1 MVTNDIRPYL
11 TLLSQALG
19 WLVRVCVFCVVLCV
33 MVAGL
38 NLALAR
44 GPQNWI
50 PVVRSQV
57 SAWIIRSDERRDPAE
72 SRTETCKN
80 ITKQFKL

>member
-11 TLLSQALG
+11 ILHSQALG

-38 NLALAR
+38 DFALAR

-50 PVVRSQV
+50 PYQALGWLVR
-57 SAWIIRSDERRDPAE
+57 P
-72 SRTETCKN
+72 
-80 ITKQFKL
+80 